1 MANCGK
7 HFPGHGFVAADSHIA
22 IPVDERDPKDILKDD
37 AAPYGWLGMSLSA
50 VMPAHVIYPKF
61 DKQPA
66 GFSRKWLSL
75 LRNDLGFDGVIFSD
89 DLSMEGASVAG
100 TVVDGAHAALAAG
113 CDMVLVCNSPDK
125 ADQLLQGL
133 DPSVSIDA
141 QVSAQRI
148 AALAPTSSA
157 KDWDALQED
166 GHYLAAKQLLADFAQ
181 AV

>member
-1 MANCGK
+1 
-7 HFPGHGFVAADSHIA
+7 
-22 IPVDERDPKDILKDD
+22 
-37 AAPYGWLGMSLSA
+37 
-50 VMPAHVIYPKF
+50 
-61 DKQPA
+61 
-66 GFSRKWLSL
+66 L

-141 QVSAQRI
+141 HASAQRI
-148 AALAPTSSA
+148 ADLTPTAAA
-157 KDWDALQED
+157 KDWDALQKD
-166 GHYLAAKQLLADFAQ
+166 GHYRAAKQLLADFVPAT
-181 AV
+181 